1 MNQDVTHGRSRG
13 PGELDEEAVARL
25 RAGDRRALNALVES
39 YQDRVYH
46 FAARMCRDPEDA
58 RDVVQ
63 ETFLAALRGVRRF
76 RGEARLSTWLFRIAA
91 NACRK
96 LRRRARGE
104 PERVLSL
111 EELPPMPD
119 ELREPAPDDE
129 TPERHA
135 AGSELRRALQ
145 AAIGALPAA
154 YREVLLL
161 RDVEGLSTEAT
172 AAALGLGVPA
182 VKTRLHR
189 ARLFVRR
196 SLAEHLGP

>member
-1 MNQDVTHGRSRG
+1 MSRL
-13 PGELDEEAVARL
+13 PEELDDEAVARL
-25 RAGDRRALNALVES
+25 RAGDRGALSALVES
-39 YQDRVYH
+39 YQERIYN
-46 FAARMCRDPEDA
+46 FAARMCRDREDA
-58 RDVVQ
+58 RDVLQ

-76 RGEARLSTWLFRIAA
+76 RGEARLSTWLLRIAA

-96 LRRRARGE
+96 LRRRTRAE

-111 EELPPMPD
+111 EELLPASERM
-119 ELREPAPDDE
+119 REPEPWLE
-129 TPERHA
+129 TPEGHA
-135 AGSELRRALQ
+135 ARGELRRALE
-145 AAIGALPAA
+145 AAIGELPPA

-172 AAALGLGVPA
+172 AEVLGLGVPT

-196 SLAEHLGP
+196 ALAAYLRG